1 MEDNKAQWLSIGQA
15 SKYLG
20 VSRDT
25 LRRWE
30 KAGKIKAV
38 RSPTDRRYY
47 TKKQLDEAME
57 RKSAPATP
65 SSHSNKPSRLKIE
78 GRNLLITVGVA
89 GFLAAAALV
98 TLAQLFWR

>member
-47 TKKQLDEAME
+47 TNKQLDEAME
-57 RKSAPATP
+57 RKSAPVMSAG
-65 SSHSNKPSRLKIE
+65 SHKPSRPKIE
-78 GRNLLITVGVA
+78 GRNLLIIVGVA

-98 TLAQLFWR
+98 TLAQLFLR